1 MLLLYVQA
9 FLYQCVGAAAQHL
22 SQQETVKQALQDSVK
37 EAGFENPVQREG
49 LPGLS
54 VSELLCVPLQ
64 EPSVRLSL
72 CRSVGMMAQAVRS
85 ASPSGAPSFP
95 AKAELL
101 ATMMA
106 FVKKQPSDALSRAV
120 CLQALRAC
128 STLRYCFLMKLPSLL
143 PFLHNYIFKCV

>member
-9 FLYQCVGAAAQHL
+9 FLYQCVGVSAQHL

-37 EAGFENPVQREG
+37 EAGFENPMERE
-49 LPGLS
+49 
-54 VSELLCVPLQ
+54 

-106 FVKKQPSDALSRAV
+106 FVKEQPSDALSRAV